1 MLTPET
7 AALALAIARGLIKLA
22 GRMDALVA
30 EAAAVDG
37 PLLIPLPPFV
47 PGPPYSAMVKELR
60 KVETETANLSPDPL
74 RSFRK
79 ALNETLAEAAAATD
93 DRLYGKILGFYRK
106 VAPAKADPAPIDP
119 NQEYLKELRRRLG
132 TLNWEDPDLL
142 QAAFVVSAGRDRRE
156 VGYAARLGLLI
167 VDVLSEFGAENTG
180 LFVRDPKVAELVS
193 AVLTRFAKPE
203 LETFEQWSPFLRHA
217 LSSTLNG
224 MLDARGVLQGQNAWL
239 DAVLVALARA
249 RDKASEPD
257 DFLVGLLQGDGYRVL
272 IAEGLRT
279 AAEKLGDAGAD
290 RFGAIVS
297 DVLLAAVPM
306 VEADDAGFGE
316 FFRAHWAD
324 LLRAGVHSVVE
335 HGPELLASTSPI
347 LRETL
352 IAMLSAV
359 AASDEDVSVLSSDTV
374 LRMAEG
380 ALAAVAS
387 NPDLLKASIREPWLA
402 ALVGSVAGTLSNR
415 TIRETFSPHGLESI
429 VQDALRA
436 FAAHPELILPRD
448 EGVGFDIVASILKAV
463 AKAESLALR
472 PLATASVTAALEGLI
487 RHPELVGSEYGTYVS
502 ATAGALAKRVAARS
516 ISSVQAAD
524 LAKVIVDAMLRNPVL
539 FARWKD
545 DVATRVVETV
555 LAATGGDPQRLVA
568 GAAEVELTRRVLVA
582 FARHGM
588 GFVENRTIKDLV
600 AQLAKV
606 LDSGLARAG
615 KELGRRL
622 DHPEVPVV
630 IGELVVKL
638 LRGELG
644 DIDPES
650 ENFKKA
656 FSALA
661 DSLPGRD

>member
-1 MLTPET
+1 
-7 AALALAIARGLIKLA
+7 
-22 GRMDALVA
+22 
-30 EAAAVDG
+30 
-37 PLLIPLPPFV
+37 
-47 PGPPYSAMVKELR
+47 
-60 KVETETANLSPDPL
+60 
-74 RSFRK
+74 
-79 ALNETLAEAAAATD
+79 
-93 DRLYGKILGFYRK
+93 
-106 VAPAKADPAPIDP
+106 
-119 NQEYLKELRRRLG
+119 
-132 TLNWEDPDLL
+132 
-142 QAAFVVSAGRDRRE
+142 
-156 VGYAARLGLLI
+156 
-167 VDVLSEFGAENTG
+167 
-180 LFVRDPKVAELVS
+180 
-193 AVLTRFAKPE
+193 
-203 LETFEQWSPFLRHA
+203 
-217 LSSTLNG
+217 
-224 MLDARGVLQGQNAWL
+224 MLDARGVIQGHSAWL

-249 RDKASEPD
+249 RDKASQPD

-272 IAEGLRT
+272 ITEGLRT

-324 LLRAGVHSVVE
+324 LMRAGVHSVVE

-352 IAMLSAV
+352 IGMLSAV

-374 LRMAEG
+374 MRMAEG

-429 VQDALRA
+429 VQEALRT
-436 FAAHPELILPRD
+436 FAAHPELILPQD
-448 EGVGFDIVASILKAV
+448 EAVAFDIVGSILKAV

-472 PLATASVTAALEGLI
+472 PLATASVTAALEGLT

-502 ATAGALAKRVAARS
+502 AMAGALAKRVAARS

-524 LAKVIVDAMLRNPVL
+524 LAKVIVDTTLRNPTL

-568 GAAEVELTRRVLVA
+568 GTAEVELTRRVLVA

-588 GFVENRTIKDLV
+588 GFVENRTLQDLV

-606 LDSGLARAG
+606 LESGLARAG

-661 DSLPGRD
+661 DSLPGRA